1 MIKFKNIL
9 LIYVLVIYT
18 LSFDISY
25 VYGIDFNTK
34 IKNIENKK
42 SQYENQLNDIKFKK
56 NNIEEEIKN
65 ADYQLN
71 IAQKEL
77 EEAESNVDYIN
88 KSLEQSRE
96 NLAEAKKNKDI
107 QLEKFSVRIKF
118 LHERGNIGY
127 LEIILSS
134 KSFNDF
140 LKRREYVKQIMEYDK
155 KLLENLNNIQ
165 NTILLETQKIED
177 NKIQAEKFLV
187 EKQEREQNLKNFMEE
202 KQRVLASYMSDEKK
216 YEELIKNQERESQ
229 EIRNLILASASK
241 TTENNSNQNNIT
253 YTYTEEKFNW
263 PVPSRSASSSSLS
276 SGFVYR
282 KRPIGSGYEQHTGYD
297 IPASYGADIV
307 AAESGT
313 VIFSGWKSGYGNT
326 IVIDHGG
333 GITTL
338 YGHNSSLVVSVGQFV
353 SRGQVIAKCGS
364 TGNSTGNHCHFEV
377 RSNGSPVSPE
387 GYLGVSNISE

>member
-165 NTILLETQKIED
+165 NTILLETQKIEED
-177 NKIQAEKFLV
+177 KIQAEKLLV
-187 EKQEREQNLKNFMEE
+187 EKQEKEQNLKNFMEE
-202 KQRVLASYMSDEKK
+202 KQKVLVSYMSDEKK
-216 YEELIKNQERESQ
+216 YEELIKNEEKENQ
-229 EIRNLILASASK
+229 EIKNLILASASK
-241 TTENNSNQNNIT
+241 TTENNSSQNNIT
-253 YTYTEEKFNW
+253 YTGVKFNW

-276 SGFVYR
+276 SGFVHRNQDMSSIQVMIYR
-282 KRPIGSGYEQHTGYD
+282 RLIEL
-297 IPASYGADIV
+297 I
-307 AAESGT
+307 
-313 VIFSGWKSGYGNT
+313 
-326 IVIDHGG
+326 
-333 GITTL
+333 
-338 YGHNSSLVVSVGQFV
+338 
-353 SRGQVIAKCGS
+353 
-364 TGNSTGNHCHFEV
+364 
-377 RSNGSPVSPE
+377 
-387 GYLGVSNISE
+387 

>member
-1 MIKFKNIL
+1 M
-9 LIYVLVIYT
+9 
-18 LSFDISY
+18 
-25 VYGIDFNTK
+25 
-34 IKNIENKK
+34 
-42 SQYENQLNDIKFKK
+42 
-56 NNIEEEIKN
+56 
-65 ADYQLN
+65 A
-71 IAQKEL
+71 
-77 EEAESNVDYIN
+77 EAE
-88 KSLEQSRE
+88 
-96 NLAEAKKNKDI
+96 KNKEI

-134 KSFNDF
+134 KRFNDF
-140 LKRREYVKQIMEYDK
+140 LKRCEYVNQIMEYDK
-155 KLLENLNNIQ
+155 KLIENLSNIQ

-177 NKIQAEKFLV
+177 DKIQAEKFLV
-187 EKQEREQNLKNFMEE
+187 EKQE
-202 KQRVLASYMSDEKK
+202 VLASYMSDEKK
-216 YEELIKNQERESQ
+216 YEELIKNQEKESQ
-229 EIRNLILASASK
+229 EIKNLILASASK

-253 YTYTEEKFNW
+253 YTYTGGKFNW

-297 IPASYGADIV
+297 IPASYRADIV
-307 AAESGT
+307 AAESGK

>member
-1 MIKFKNIL
+1 M
-9 LIYVLVIYT
+9 
-18 LSFDISY
+18 
-25 VYGIDFNTK
+25 
-34 IKNIENKK
+34 
-42 SQYENQLNDIKFKK
+42 
-56 NNIEEEIKN
+56 
-65 ADYQLN
+65 
-71 IAQKEL
+71 
-77 EEAESNVDYIN
+77 
-88 KSLEQSRE
+88 
-96 NLAEAKKNKDI
+96 AEAKKNKDI

-165 NTILLETQKIED
+165 NTILLETQKIEED
-177 NKIQAEKFLV
+177 KIQAEKLLV
-187 EKQEREQNLKNFMEE
+187 EKQEKEQNLKNFMEE
-202 KQRVLASYMSDEKK
+202 KQKVLASYMSDEKK
-216 YEELIKNQERESQ
+216 YEELIKNQEKESQ
-229 EIRNLILASASK
+229 EIKNLILASASK
-241 TTENNSNQNNIT
+241 TTENNSNQNNIK
-253 YTYTEEKFNW
+253 YTYTGGKFNW

-307 AAESGT
+307 AAESGK

-338 YGHNSSLVVSVGQFV
+338 YGHNSSLVVSVGQSV

>member
-9 LIYVLVIYT
+9 LIYMLVIYT
-18 LSFDISY
+18 LSFDISC

-71 IAQKEL
+71 IAHEEL
-77 EEAESNVDYIN
+77 EEAENNVYEIN
-88 KSLEQSRE
+88 KNLEQSRK
-96 NLAEAKKNKDI
+96 NLAEAEKNKEI

-140 LKRREYVKQIMEYDK
+140 LKRCEYVKQIMEYDK
-155 KLLENLNNIQ
+155 KLLENLSNIQ

-177 NKIQAEKFLV
+177 DKIQAEKFLV
-187 EKQEREQNLKNFMEE
+187 EKQEKEQNLKKFMEE
-202 KQRVLASYMSDEKK
+202 KQKVLASYMSDEKK
-216 YEELIKNQERESQ
+216 YEELIKNQEKESQ
-229 EIRNLILASASK
+229 EIKNLILASASK
-241 TTENNSNQNNIT
+241 TTKNNSSQNNIT
-253 YTYTEEKFNW
+253 YTGGKFNW

-276 SGFVYR
+276 SGFVHR
-282 KRPIGSGYEQHTGYD
+282 KRPIGSGYEYHTGYD
-297 IPASYGADIV
+297 IPASYRADIV
-307 AAESGT
+307 AAENGT

-333 GITTL
+333 GVTTL
-338 YGHNSSLVVSVGQFV
+338 YGHNSSLVVSVGQSV

-377 RSNGSPVSPE
+377 RNNGSPVSPE